1 MKKIFQ
7 FLLVMVV
14 VSAVTS
20 CSDDFTDPNVRDNRP
35 DVPVT
40 FSGATT
46 YGFNPYY
53 TVSIAGS
60 GAITFTLAIPSESGR
75 KFKSFKK
82 VTAGATGLLPGSLY
96 DATAAYATDVAVDGT
111 SVTFNTTLTEFNS
124 KMSNANKV
132 PATIAAGAFVER
144 AFFFRVVLDDNSEVV
159 PVQCRLRFVP

>member
-1 MKKIFQ
+1 
-7 FLLVMVV
+7 MVAV
-14 VSAVTS
+14 VAMAATS
-20 CSDDFTDPNVRDNRP
+20 CSDEFTDPNVRDNRP
-35 DVPVT
+35 EIPIT

-53 TVSIAGS
+53 TVPISGS
-60 GAITFTLAIPSESGR
+60 GAITFTLAIPTESGR

-96 DATAAYATDVAVDGT
+96 DATAAYATDVTLDGT
-111 SVTFNTTLTEFNS
+111 SVTFNTTLAEFNS

-132 PATIAAGAFVER
+132 PNTIAAGAFVER
-144 AFFFRVVLDDNSEVV
+144 AFFFRVVLDDNSEIV